1 MTPAEIGHLTDE
13 TIRLSVRLGETMGLL
28 TIAMQY
34 AWLDSWVQGCRQA
47 TAGIE
52 ETLESGRRARPVWSA
67 KACRS
72 KRQRAAFVSCSRR
85 VNTAALSRHV
95 RAARLRRAPLAASA
109 AGAASRLEALP

>member
-52 ETLESGRRARPVWSA
+52 ETLERQARTTRLV
-67 KACRS
+67 
-72 KRQRAAFVSCSRR
+72 RQGVPFQA
-85 VNTAALSRHV
+85 
-95 RAARLRRAPLAASA
+95 AARGLRLV
-109 AGAASRLEALP
+109 